1 MRQMFSKEDH
11 PASAI
16 RLTYG
21 IIIGRRARRIYWQR
35 TGEEALRAPHAAVMP
50 QDRDSQEGIEGA
62 KEGANQG
69 TLLSF
74 SVSHLKTMVK
84 VRYAGTL
91 QHALV
96 QPIARMRTA
105 WYMADLRHLDSSIT
119 CR

>member
-21 IIIGRRARRIYWQR
+21 IIVGRRARRIYWA
-35 TGEEALRAPHAAVMP
+35 E
-50 QDRDSQEGIEGA
+50 
-62 KEGANQG
+62 EGANQG

-74 SVSHLKTMVK
+74 SVSHLKTTVK
-84 VRYAGTL
+84 VRHAGTL
-91 QHALV
+91 QHALL

-105 WYMADLRHLDSSIT
+105 WYTADLRRLDSSIT